1 MAEPASYSSPPTAA
15 RSARGPVSPAR
26 IGWLQR
32 TVMVLAGSV
41 LVGLLITAAC
51 LTPSRYGMG
60 THKQLGLPDCTI
72 VQLFGTRCPSCGM
85 TTSWS
90 HMMRGRVISSFQA
103 NAGGALLAL
112 ASLACGPWLLVSG
125 WRGRWTL
132 AYPHEGAVL
141 LVGITIIAVTL
152 TDWTLRVWI

>member
-1 MAEPASYSSPPTAA
+1 MPAAAGYSPPPTAA
-15 RSARGPVSPAR
+15 GSARGPFAPLR

-32 TVMVLAGSV
+32 TAMVLAGSV
-41 LVGLLITAAC
+41 LVGLLITAAW
-51 LTPSRYGMG
+51 LTPNRRGMG

-72 VQLFGTRCPSCGM
+72 VQFFGIRCPSCGM

-90 HMMRGRVISSFQA
+90 HMTRGHVIASFQA

-125 WRGRWTL
+125 LRGRWTL
-132 AYPHEGAVL
+132 ARPHDGTVL
-141 LVGITIIAVTL
+141 VIGVAIIVVTL
-152 TDWTLRVWI
+152 ADWTFRVWI